1 MIAILCLVPFIG
13 QAQELQAPFAHPG
26 LNHSRADLERM
37 KEKVLGKEKPWIDGW
52 DALCAFRDA
61 QSDFKASPKPSLGG
75 TDGTRQRASRDA
87 MAAYYNILRWYVTGD
102 EAHARCAVD
111 ILNAWS
117 ASVQSVVTGE
127 LYMLPACEFMEA
139 AELVRLY
146 PGWKAEDVE
155 RKDGA
160 RLHLSGVP
168 GLPGRGGDMARLG
181 RSGQCRLPVHW
192 DFLG

>member
-1 MIAILCLVPFIG
+1 MMRKIFLIAILCLVPFIG

-37 KEKVLGKEKPWIDGW
+37 KEKVLAKEKPWIDGW

-155 RKDGA
+155 RFEK
-160 RLHLSGVP
+160 
-168 GLPGRGGDMARLG
+168 MARDYIYPA
-181 RSGQCRLPVHW
+181 CR
-192 DFLG
+192 DFRGEAGT

>member
-1 MIAILCLVPFIG
+1 MMRKIFLIAILCLVPFIG

-37 KEKVLGKEKPWIDGW
+37 KEKVLAKEKPWIDGW

-117 ASVQSVVTGE
+117 ASVS
-127 LYMLPACEFMEA
+127 L
-139 AELVRLY
+139 
-146 PGWKAEDVE
+146 W
-155 RKDGA
+155 
-160 RLHLSGVP
+160 
-168 GLPGRGGDMARLG
+168 
-181 RSGQCRLPVHW
+181 
-192 DFLG
+192 

>member
-1 MIAILCLVPFIG
+1 MRKIFLIAILCLVPFIG

-37 KEKVLGKEKPWIDGW
+37 KEKVLAKEKPWIDGW

-102 EAHARCAVD
+102 EAHARYISYMPRNFASV
-111 ILNAWS
+111 IPTSPRKNVRMPSAGSTVPYSLS
-117 ASVQSVVTGE
+117 ASAGSWATEKSMTYVLRITTITPLLTNV
-127 LYMLPACEFMEA
+127 PAW
-139 AELVRLY
+139 
-146 PGWKAEDVE
+146 PD
-155 RKDGA
+155 
-160 RLHLSGVP
+160 
-168 GLPGRGGDMARLG
+168 
-181 RSGQCRLPVHW
+181 
-192 DFLG
+192 